1 MTAPPPRPDQRIT
14 GTAGAVAGNSRS
26 GSGEL
31 AGALGYPGVPPAVP
45 NLLGATKLQQPVSVT
60 ALFTFPQPGR
70 IWQVVLSY
78 AITSNNSFGLATVR
92 TVATVQTVTSG
103 LTLAV
108 VQLGVAGADQSAW
121 GTCPVAFGGL
131 PAVAGETVRLNVN
144 NGLVIPQC
152 DQQASAS
159 LLYSIP

>member
-1 MTAPPPRPDQRIT
+1 MTEPQTPRVDQRLVVP
-14 GTAGAVAGNSRS
+14 AGAVPGSRS

-45 NLLGATKLQQPVSVT
+45 NLLGATKLQQGVTVVSM
-60 ALFTFPQPGR
+60 FTFPQAGR
-70 IWQVVLSY
+70 IWQVILSY
-78 AITSNNSFGLATVR
+78 AVTSNSSFGLATVR
-92 TVATVQTVTSG
+92 TVATVQTVTSA

-108 VQLGVAGADQSAW
+108 VQLGIANPNQHAE
-121 GTCPVAFGGL
+121 GTCPSAFSGL
-131 PAVAGETVRLNVN
+131 PVVPFETVRLNIN
-144 NGLVIPQC
+144 NGTLVPQM

>member
-1 MTAPPPRPDQRIT
+1 MDPQTPRVDQRLVT
-14 GTAGAVAGNSRS
+14 AAGAVPGSRS

-45 NLLGATKLQQPVSVT
+45 NLLGATLLQRGVSIT
-60 ALFTFPQPGR
+60 SMFTFPQAGR

-78 AITSNNSFGLATVR
+78 AVTSNASFTLSTAR

-108 VQLGVAGADQSAW
+108 VQLGIANPNQHAE

-131 PAVAGETVRLNVN
+131 SVVPGETVRLNVN
-144 NGLVIPQC
+144 GGNTIAQM
-152 DQQASAS
+152 DQQASATM
-159 LLYSIP
+159 LYSIP